1 MSIKGDYTGNKF
13 FKQQKKHQNI
23 LYQSQPD
30 GTSIPQGSS
39 NGVNNDKY
47 NDTYQALNLW
57 AEYKKTIKQH
67 SFGVMAGYNQE
78 SKKITA
84 LKTKVSGLYDN
95 NTPVSD
101 LATTLQSIGEDATV
115 WAVQGMFFRLNYDY
129 LGRPISVGSEWTL

>member
-1 MSIKGDYTGNKF
+1 MAQAGRDITSSDYFWYTGAFNITPIKGLSIKGDYTGNKF

-78 SKKITA
+78 SKK
-84 LKTKVSGLYDN
+84 
-95 NTPVSD
+95 
-101 LATTLQSIGEDATV
+101 
-115 WAVQGMFFRLNYDY
+115 
-129 LGRPISVGSEWTL
+129 